1 MNMKKLLLNSVTVIA
16 AALFVIAC
24 TEKPNTNGNQDSEN
38 VSQEM
43 KVTPELYFEGVT
55 IPWGM
60 TWLPNGDMLVTD
72 RSGKLLRVRDG
83 NLIAEISGVPEVMA
97 RSQGGLLDIEVHP
110 DYESNGWIYITYS
123 STEGAGD
130 GANTAIMRAKLNNNA
145 LVESEVLYKA
155 TPNTTRGQHYAGR
168 IAFDSEGYLYF
179 AVGDRGNRD
188 ELPQRLGK
196 DGGKIYRLNDDGS
209 IPSDNPF
216 VGQEGAIEAMYSY
229 GHRNPQG
236 MTMHPETGK
245 IWSHEHGPRG
255 GDELNY
261 VEAGKNYG
269 WPVITYG
276 INYNGTP
283 ITDERE
289 REGMEQPKT
298 YWDPSIA
305 PSGLDF
311 VTSDLYPAWKGKAI
325 LGSLK
330 FSYLVVIELDG
341 TEVSSREN
349 VLEGIGRVRNVK
361 QGPDGYIYVGVDG
374 VGIYKIMPED

>member
-1 MNMKKLLLNSVTVIA
+1 MNKILINTLSVLGA
-16 AALFVIAC
+16 AVLVIAC
-24 TEKPNTNGNQDSEN
+24 TEKPNTNEAQDGEKSSEMVN
-38 VSQEM
+38 VS
-43 KVTPELYFEGVT
+43 PELYFEGVT

-60 TWLPNGDMLVTD
+60 TWLPDGDMLITD
-72 RSGKLLRVRDG
+72 RSGKLLRVREG
-83 NLIAEISGVPEVMA
+83 NLVAEISGVPDVYA
-97 RSQGGLLDIEVHP
+97 RSQGGLLDIDLHP
-110 DYESNGWIYITYS
+110 DYESNGWIYIAYS
-123 STEGAGD
+123 STQGTGE
-130 GANTAIMRAKLNNNA
+130 GANTAIMRAKLENNT
-145 LVESEVLYKA
+145 LVQSQVLYKA

-168 IAFDSEGYLYF
+168 IAFDSDGYLYF
-179 AVGDRGNRD
+179 SVGDRGNRD
-188 ELPQRLGK
+188 ELPQSLTV

-209 IPSDNPF
+209 VPSDNPF
-216 VGQEGAIEAMYSY
+216 VGQEGVIEAMYSY

-261 VEAGKNYG
+261 IEAGKNYG

-283 ITDERE
+283 ITDETE

-311 VTSDLYPAWKGKAI
+311 VTSDLYPGWKGKAI

-330 FSYLVVIELDG
+330 FNYLVLVELDG
-341 TEVSSREN
+341 TEVQEREI
-349 VLEGIGRVRNVK
+349 VLEDIGRVRNVK
-361 QGPDGYIYVGVDG
+361 QGPDGYIYVAVDG
-374 VGIYKIMPED
+374 AGIYKIVPES